1 MQRVGTVRPQQKKD
15 LRQANDKPEQPVG
28 GRTALGRE
36 ESRFLEAF
44 YEHSLD
50 LFETISPEGKITD
63 VNQATETATGLPSA
77 RLIGTSFSDYFME
90 WERADA
96 GYQLVMRAGFV
107 RDFPLTIRHVSGRTI
122 DVLYNAVV
130 YRNEA
135 GRVQGVFA
143 AARAVTERNRAET
156 ELARYRDHLEDLI
169 RARTHELE
177 TANADLQADITERK
191 KREAELDRLNRTLKA
206 LGASSQAMMRATDES
221 AYLNEV
227 CQIIVR
233 DGGHSMVWIG
243 FVRDDPERTVQPVAQ
258 AGFDEGYLKSL
269 QVTWADTER
278 GRGPTGTAIRTG
290 TPSGCR
296 NMQTD
301 PNFAPWRE
309 EALRRGYVSSI
320 VVPLMEGRRTFGTI
334 TIYSGEPD
342 FFTPEEVGLLSELA
356 DDVRYGISA
365 LRLRR
370 AHAQAEEALRDREQ
384 ELAAIY
390 ENAPLIILLVD
401 GERRVHKAN
410 RQAAMFAGGSV
421 TDLFGRAAGEALR
434 CLRATEDRRGCGF
447 GPQCGHCALRRTVV
461 STLQTGSGQ
470 QQAEVTLP
478 FSAGRGVVNLTFLVS
493 TLRLD
498 LRGEPMA
505 LVTMQDITQR
515 KHMEE
520 ALQAARAELE
530 VRVGERTVQLR
541 ALAAELTQSE
551 ERERRRIAQIL
562 HDDLQQL
569 LVAARLRLE
578 AVRERKEAGVV
589 VDYLLQIEK
598 LIGESNEIARG
609 LSHELSPTVLHEH
622 GLLAGLQWLGRWM
635 HEKHGLMVRVGTGT
649 SVEAL
654 EHDVKVLLFQSVRE
668 LLFNVIKHA
677 GVKRASVRMS
687 AGKGGAI
694 EILVSDRGRGIDPVQ
709 AREGRN
715 ASMGFGL
722 FGIRERLAF
731 VGGRMEVESKPGG
744 GARFRLVVPLP
755 GEPPT
760 VLPAADRQ
768 TNRPPAAP
776 RREPAARHGPRSAR
790 PQARS
795 TIRVLLADDHKIMRD
810 GLALILNQ
818 RPGIEVVGM
827 AADGQEAVTLAEMLQ
842 PQVVIMDVSMPRLDG
857 MAATR
862 QIVARWP
869 QIKVIGLTMHSEDAS
884 HNAMRAAGAAACL
897 AKSGPTE
904 TLVSAIC
911 TAMRG
916 TTIRRPPPAR

>member
-1 MQRVGTVRPQQKKD
+1 MQRLATVRPQQQKA
-15 LRQANDKPEQPVG
+15 LRPADRKREPPEA
-28 GRTALGRE
+28 GRPTLGRE
-36 ESRFLEAF
+36 NSRFLEAF
-44 YEHSLD
+44 FEHSLD
-50 LFETISPEGKITD
+50 LFVTISPGGKITD
-63 VNQATETATGLPSA
+63 VNQATETATGIPA
-77 RLIGTSFSDYFME
+77 ADLIGTNFSDYFVE
-90 WERADA
+90 RERAEA

-130 YRNEA
+130 FRNEA
-135 GRVQGVFA
+135 GEVQGVFA
-143 AARAVTERNRAET
+143 AARDVTERNRAET

-177 TANADLQADITERK
+177 SANARLQSDITERK

-206 LGASSQAMMRATDES
+206 LGSSSQAMMRATDES

-233 DGGHSMVWIG
+233 DCGHSMVWIG
-243 FVRDDPERTVQPVAQ
+243 FVRDDPEQTVQPVAH

-269 QVTWADTER
+269 RVTWADTER

-290 TPSGCR
+290 RPSGCR

-309 EALRRGYVSSI
+309 EALRRGYVSSV
-320 VVPLMEGRRTFGTI
+320 VVPLLDGGRAFGTI
-334 TIYSGEPD
+334 TIYSREAD
-342 FFTPEEVGLLSELA
+342 AFTSEEVRLLSELA

-365 LRLRR
+365 LRLRQ
-370 AHAQAEEALRDREQ
+370 AHAQAEQALRDHEQ

-410 RQAAMFAGGSV
+410 RQAALFAGGSA
-421 TDLFGRAAGEALR
+421 TDLFGRHAGEALR
-434 CLRATEDRRGCGF
+434 CLHATDDRRGCGF
-447 GPQCGHCALRRTVV
+447 GPHCSHCTLRQTVI
-461 STLQTGSGQ
+461 STLQTGSSQ
-470 QQAEVTLP
+470 QHVEVSLP
-478 FSAGRGVVNLTFLVS
+478 FSSEGGAVILTFLVS
-493 TLRLD
+493 TRRLD
-498 LRGEPMA
+498 LRGAPMA

-515 KHMEE
+515 KHVEE
-520 ALQAARAELE
+520 ALQAARAGLE
-530 VRVGERTVQLR
+530 VRVGERTAQLR

-569 LVAARLRLE
+569 LVAARLRVE
-578 AVRERKEAGVV
+578 AVRERKEAGAVT
-589 VDYLLQIEK
+589 DDLLRIEQ
-598 LIGESNEIARG
+598 LIAESNEIARG

-622 GLLAGLQWLGRWM
+622 GLLAGLHWLGGWM
-635 HEKHGLMVRVGTGT
+635 FDKHGLKVRVDAEGSAEG
-649 SVEAL
+649 L

-677 GVKRASVRMS
+677 GVKRASVRLS

-694 EILVSDRGRGIDPVQ
+694 EILVSDRGRGIDPVR

-744 GARFRLVVPLP
+744 GARFRLVVPQP
-755 GEPPT
+755 VEPPAA
-760 VLPAADRQ
+760 LPVARRQ
-768 TNRPPAAP
+768 ATRPPAEP
-776 RREPAARHGPRSAR
+776 QRESAARHGLRPARRPSRSA
-790 PQARS
+790 
-795 TIRVLLADDHKIMRD
+795 IRVLLADDHKIMRD

-827 AADGQEAVTLAEMLQ
+827 AADGQEAVTLAGTLQ

-862 QIVARWP
+862 QIMARWP
-869 QIKVIGLTMHSEDAS
+869 QIRVIGLTMHSDDAS
-884 HNAMRAAGAAACL
+884 QDAMRAAGAVACL
-897 AKSGPTE
+897 PKSGPTE

-911 TAMRG
+911 TA
-916 TTIRRPPPAR
+916 TSPVTRRSPPGI